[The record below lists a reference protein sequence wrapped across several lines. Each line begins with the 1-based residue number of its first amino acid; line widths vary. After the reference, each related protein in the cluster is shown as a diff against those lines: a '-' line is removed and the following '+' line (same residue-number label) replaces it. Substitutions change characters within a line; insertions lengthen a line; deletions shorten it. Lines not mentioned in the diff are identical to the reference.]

1 MSKASNH
8 SSGNPPGSSFGW
20 LGWECGAP
28 VVAVCGHSGSGKTT
42 LLEAAIAE
50 LVAEGLLVAAIKH
63 DAHGFQVDREG
74 KDSDRFFRAGA
85 TVVLRGAG
93 EQFERRGANSLLTLE
108 TTLGRLGSAHD
119 VLLVEGHKDVALPK
133 IWLCTQGES
142 APPPEVAN
150 VLLVLP
156 WDGDRRAAFRE
167 FLREWLPVAW
177 RARRLCGGL
186 LIGGRSSRMGRPKQL
201 LEFGGRTLGEIA
213 ATALCDGLRTASV
226 ALGAGELPAT
236 LTALPRLADAPGF
249 SGPGAALIAAHRWA
263 PGAAWIVAACDH
275 PHLRAEHIEWLAAQR
290 RPGVW
295 AVVPRQADGHPSPML
310 ALYEPQ
316 ALELIERQGCMDS
329 ERDAR
334 PAQLLDSARTLVVT
348 PPDALADG
356 WKNVNTPEELDAER
370 QRVAGNE
377 KGN

>member
-1 MSKASNH
+1 MSKAEN
-8 SSGNPPGSSFGW
+8 NPAS
-20 LGWECGAP
+20 WECGAP

-50 LVAEGLLVAAIKH
+50 FVAEGLLVAAIKH

-74 KDSDRFFRAGA
+74 KDSDRLFRAGA
-85 TVVLRGAG
+85 TVVLRGPG
-93 EQFERRGANSLLTLE
+93 EQFERRGANSLLPLEETLS
-108 TTLGRLGSAHD
+108 RLGSAHD
-119 VLLVEGHKDVALPK
+119 LLLVEGHKDVALPK
-133 IWLCTQGES
+133 IWLCARGES
-142 APPPEVAN
+142 APPPEVVN
-150 VLLVLP
+150 VLRVLP
-156 WDGDRRAAFRE
+156 WDGDRRTKFRE

-177 RARRLCGGL
+177 RRRRLCGGL
-186 LIGGRSSRMGRPKQL
+186 LVGGRSSRMGRPKQL

-213 ATALCDGLRTASV
+213 AAALGVLSNAALGAEAV
-226 ALGAGELPAT
+226 VLGAGELPAT
-236 LTALPRLADAPGF
+236 LAAMPRLADAPGF
-249 SGPGAALIAAHRWA
+249 SGSGAALIAAHRLA

-275 PHLRAEHIEWLAAQR
+275 PYLRAEHIEWLAQQR

-316 ALELIERQGCMDS
+316 ALELIERQACMDP

-334 PAQLLDSARTLVVT
+334 PAQLLDSGRTLLVT
-348 PPDALADG
+348 PPEALADG
-356 WKNVNTPEELDAER
+356 WKNVNTPEELDTER

>member
-1 MSKASNH
+1 MSKASNQ
-8 SSGNPPGSSFGW
+8 SSGNTSGW

-28 VVAVCGHSGSGKTT
+28 VVAVCGYSGSGKTT

-50 LVAEGLLVAAIKH
+50 LVAEGLLVAAVKH

-93 EQFERRGANSLLTLE
+93 EQFERRGANSLLPLE

-119 VLLVEGHKDVALPK
+119 LLLVEGHKDVALPK
-133 IWLCTQGES
+133 IWLCAQGES

-150 VLLVLP
+150 VLRVLP

-213 ATALCDGLRTASV
+213 SAALCDGLGAEAV
-226 ALGAGELPAT
+226 VLGAGELPAS
-236 LTALPRLADAPGF
+236 LAALPRLADAPGF

-275 PHLRAEHIEWLAAQR
+275 PHLRAEHIEWLAGQR

-295 AVVPRQADGHPSPML
+295 GVVPRQADGHPSPML

-316 ALELIERQGCMDS
+316 ALELIERQACMDAT
-329 ERDAR
+329 RDAR

-370 QRVAGNE
+370 QRVAANE
-377 KGN
+377 KGK